1 MPLIAN
7 EVVSNR
13 SGEPIENIIFI
24 LAAARFVSL
33 ITCLAFSYLSTLL
46 VSIMDGGY

>member
-33 ITCLAFSYLSTLL
+33 LITCLAFSYLSTLL
-46 VSIMDGGY
+46 VSIMDGG